1 MTTPVSTYDVL
12 IVGGGPAGAST
23 AIHLAQS
30 GVRVL
35 LVEQRKFP
43 RAKLCGEFISPE
55 CHAHFRRL
63 GVWDQMASAGGS
75 EITRTDFYG
84 RSGRRISVPSAW
96 FGGRESWALGLS
108 RAEMDALL
116 LWRARAA
123 GADVL
128 EDAAAVGLLFDES
141 RQQTGAMAAAVVRGV
156 RLRTQ
161 GTAVGAASTTVVG
174 ERDIRALVTI
184 DATGRARALAR
195 RVERQLGMDGA
206 AAKARKP
213 LVAFKAHLADA
224 RIDEGACEIYFYKG
238 GYGGLNRVEG
248 GLSNLCFI
256 AAAGD
261 VRARA
266 SDAERVMREIVA
278 SNPRAAETLRS
289 ARVSSEWLAVRLET
303 FGRGELVP
311 ADGLLTVGDCAAF
324 IDPFTGSG
332 MLMALESGE
341 LAAHTITRFLPALRD
356 GGAPCAP
363 LADAY
368 RAAYRQRF
376 DARLRICSYL
386 RRAAFAPR
394 LVTEAAIT
402 ALGSSARLRH
412 ALARATRKP

>member
-1 MTTPVSTYDVL
+1 MSQAADSYDVL
-12 IVGGGPAGAST
+12 IVGAGPAGASA
-23 AIHLAQS
+23 AIHMAQS

-84 RSGRRISVPSAW
+84 RSGRRISVPSEW

-116 LWRARAA
+116 LRRARAA
-123 GADVL
+123 GAHVL
-128 EDAAAVGLLFDES
+128 EDVAAVGLLFDES
-141 RQQTGAMAAAVVRGV
+141 RQTAATAGVRGV

-161 GTAVGAASTTVVG
+161 GAAAGSVAG
-174 ERDIRALVTI
+174 ERDICARVTI
-184 DATGRARALAR
+184 DATGRSRALAR
-195 RVERQLGMDGA
+195 RVESQLGVNGA

-238 GYGGLNRVEG
+238 GYGGLNRVED

-266 SDAERVMREIVA
+266 SDAGRVMREIVA
-278 SNPRAAETLRS
+278 SNPRAAETLRH
-289 ARVSSEWLAVRLET
+289 ARISSEWLAVRLET

-341 LAAHTITRFLPALRD
+341 LAAQTITRFLPALRD
-356 GGAPCAP
+356 GGAPFAR

-376 DARLRICSYL
+376 DARLRVCSYL

-394 LVTEAAIT
+394 LVSEAAIT

-412 ALARATRKP
+412 ALARATRRP